1 MWNSIFKEFKMNDTM
16 GNYNIQ
22 SGTFYLI
29 SSIAITTMHYTVMH
43 YTVMSAWIRT
53 RDIIHHSR
61 CILVCRFRIYT
72 QTVSPINIK

>member
-1 MWNSIFKEFKMNDTM
+1 MNDTM

-43 YTVMSAWIRT
+43 YTVMSA
-53 RDIIHHSR
+53 
-61 CILVCRFRIYT
+61 
-72 QTVSPINIK
+72 